1 MSNKPDIHKYLNSD
15 FKNTLRSLEAI
26 DEELTDEVRGNKDLD
41 MYVKMLESAKAMFF
55 YKLKSVSD
63 ALMIG
68 YGTELEIPEDYSAG
82 IKRAIDPVIVD
93 TEGVLKIVGQ
103 AGDTKEAKEV
113 KKLIEAYAVANNK

>member
-26 DEELTDEVRGNKDLD
+26 DEELTDEVRGNKNLD
-41 MYVKMLESAKAMFF
+41 MYVKMLESSKAMFF